1 MAKRIIGVVCIVL
14 CIGLLLLYSQ
24 WHARPQKISG
34 FIEADEIRLGS
45 RVGGRV
51 DKIHVEEGQ
60 SVTVGQLLVE
70 LSPFDLL
77 QQRAQ
82 AAAQVESR
90 QADLQKLLAG
100 FRAEDI
106 AQAKSKRDELEARL
120 AQQVAG
126 PRKEVIDACRA
137 RLEQA
142 KAEQL
147 YAQSSLGK
155 TKLAVSRGA
164 STQEEL
170 DKATQVAEAAQAV
183 TNARSAEL
191 AEQVAGTRKE
201 DIDMARAQLQQAEQA
216 WLLQKNGPRK
226 EDVDAAK
233 AAVDAAKAGLAVI
246 DAQLVE
252 LKIVAPIDG
261 VIEAFELRPGD
272 LVSPNA
278 PAMSMIDQKK
288 LWVRAFL
295 PEDYPGV
302 TLGKKVSVTVD
313 SIPGRRFAGHVAFI
327 ARQAEFTPS
336 NVQTPEKRS
345 LQVFRVKVYLDE
357 GLDVLRPGMSA
368 DVWLEGKG
376 P

>member
-1 MAKRIIGVVCIVL
+1 MAKRIIGVVFIVL

-24 WHARPQKISG
+24 WHRRPQKISG

-60 SVTVGQLLVE
+60 AVTVGQLLVE

-120 AQQVAG
+120 AEQVAG

-147 YAQSSLGK
+147 YAQSSLEK

-164 STQEEL
+164 STQEEM

-183 TNARSAEL
+183 TNARAAEL

-201 DIDMARAQLQQAEQA
+201 DIDMARAQLEQAEQA

-233 AAVDAAKAGLAVI
+233 AAVDAARRAAS
-246 DAQLVE
+246 LV
-252 LKIVAPIDG
+252 
-261 VIEAFELRPGD
+261 
-272 LVSPNA
+272 
-278 PAMSMIDQKK
+278 
-288 LWVRAFL
+288 
-295 PEDYPGV
+295 
-302 TLGKKVSVTVD
+302 
-313 SIPGRRFAGHVAFI
+313 
-327 ARQAEFTPS
+327 
-336 NVQTPEKRS
+336 
-345 LQVFRVKVYLDE
+345 
-357 GLDVLRPGMSA
+357 
-368 DVWLEGKG
+368 
-376 P
+376 